1 MRCSTKSFK
10 VVRNMFTG
18 EGNDSQIVTLT
29 PHAQLHKKIKNHNLP
44 EEITVRCVRV
54 QLETGEYEILVTNLL
69 DT

>member
-1 MRCSTKSFK
+1 
-10 VVRNMFTG
+10 MFTG